1 MNQEEIDEKLKGLS
15 PDELDELKERCIQ
28 ISKDIRKALKKKGR
42 KIRRMST

>member
-15 PDELDELKERCIQ
+15 PDELDELKECCIQ
-28 ISKDIRKALKKKGR
+28 ISRDIRKALKKKGR